1 MKKVF
6 LASAILF
13 AGIISVNAQSE
24 GFKFG
29 AGLKAVAPI
38 GDFGKVS
45 SFGIGVEGQGEY
57 MFSSA
62 VSGVGSIGYTHYFE
76 KDDSGADGGIV
87 PILAGIRFYPA
98 TEFFVG
104 AKAGVAIS
112 TSKGGGSAFNYLPHI
127 GYNSETFQISL
138 GYDAWTKN
146 SFTSGAIAATG
157 IIKF

>member
-1 MKKVF
+1 MKKLF
-6 LASAILF
+6 LVATF
-13 AGIISVNAQSE
+13 VVAGFIGAQAQE
-24 GFKFG
+24 FQFG
-29 AGLKAVAPI
+29 AGIKAAAPI

-45 SFGIGVEGQGEY
+45 SFGLGVEAQGEY
-57 MFSSA
+57 MFSSNI
-62 VSGVGSIGYTHYFE
+62 SGVGSLGYTHYFE
-76 KDDSGADGGIV
+76 KNDSGADGGIV
-87 PILAGIRFYPA
+87 PILAGLRFYAAP
-98 TEFFVG
+98 EFFIG

-112 TSKGGGSAFNYLPHI
+112 TSKGGGSAFNYLPHV

>member
-1 MKKVF
+1 MKKAF
-6 LASAILF
+6 LAAAF
-13 AGIISVNAQSE
+13 VVAGFIGAKAQDE
-24 GFKFG
+24 GFRFG
-29 AGLKAVAPI
+29 AGVKAAAPI

-45 SFGIGVEGQGEY
+45 SFGIGAEVQGEY
-57 MFSSA
+57 MFSA
-62 VSGVGSIGYTHYFE
+62 NFSGLGSIGYTHYLE

-98 TEFFVG
+98 PEFFVG

-127 GYNSETFQISL
+127 GYNSESFQISL